1 MKLKRIIT
9 PLLAGA
15 MLFSMA
21 ACGAGGEDAKQPD
34 GEQKVI
40 DGNVLDAEQY
50 FNGYISSEPNTLD
63 SVVGNDSNSAG
74 ILTNV
79 METLTRLAEKDGK
92 NVREG
97 AGAESWEVSEDGTV
111 WTFKLRDNTWSDG
124 VPVTANDYA
133 YSIRRML
140 NPETGSPNAWLLT
153 CIKNASAV
161 IDGEMAVEELGV
173 KVIDD
178 KTLEITLENPTP
190 YFLALTD
197 TRAMMPQRQDIVEQ
211 YGESYGAEAENLV
224 YNGPFKVES
233 WTHNSEVVLAKND
246 QYWDADS
253 VNLQTIHYSIMNDEN
268 TIFNSFTNGSID
280 SCGCG
285 TPEWMAKFKAMDGVN
300 YLHYVSPTIR
310 FNFYNTKDE
319 LFQNKNIRNAF
330 TTALNREDIVKT
342 IYFDTTTPAYSWV
355 PDGVSAGEAGNYRT
369 LVEEPLKALCE
380 NTNPKDLL
388 LKGMEELGLGNDPST
403 LNVTFSIGGVDQWM
417 KNYGEYYQQTF
428 KDVLGV
434 NVTLDFNEWGT
445 FSNKV
450 NTGDFQMGYMQ
461 WGIDYND
468 PYSMLA
474 VMLSN
479 SGNVNTGWVNE
490 EYDAL
495 IQQASTEMDDAKRVE
510 LYKQAEQ
517 ILFEDGPL
525 CPVVYMAANTFRYD
539 YIKNSNT
546 MPFTS
551 TGLKYAYVSGRP

>member
-1 MKLKRIIT
+1 MKKRILAA
-9 PLLAGA
+9 LLAGV
-15 MLFSMA
+15 MLLPMA
-21 ACGAGGEDAKQPD
+21 ACGADDQAQQPT
-34 GEQKVI
+34 GEQKTI

-50 FNGYISSEPNTLD
+50 FNGYIGSEPNTLD
-63 SVVGNDSNSAG
+63 SVVGNDSVSAG

-79 METLTRLAEKDGK
+79 IEPLTRLAEKDGQ

-111 WTFKLRDNTWSDG
+111 WTFKLRDNKWSDG

-153 CIKNASAV
+153 CVKNAQAV
-161 IDGEMAVEELGV
+161 IDGEMDVSELGV
-173 KVIDD
+173 NVVDD

-190 YFLALTD
+190 YFLSLTD
-197 TRAMMPQRQDIVEQ
+197 TRAMMPQREDIVEQ
-211 YGESYGAEAENLV
+211 YGESFGAEAENMV

-233 WTHNSEVVLAKND
+233 WMHNSEVVLTKND
-246 QYWDADS
+246 QYWDADT
-253 VNLQTIHYSIMNDEN
+253 VNLQTIHYNVMNDEN

-285 TPEWMAKFKAMDGVN
+285 TPEWMAKFKAMDNVN

-310 FNFYNTKDE
+310 FNFYNTNDE
-319 LFQNKNIRNAF
+319 LFQNVNIRNAF
-330 TTALNREDIVKT
+330 TLALNREDIVKT
-342 IYFDTTTPAYSWV
+342 IYFDTTSPAYSWV
-355 PDGVSAGEAGNYRT
+355 PDGVSAGDAGIYRSQ
-369 LVEEPLKALCE
+369 VEEPLKAMAE
-380 NTNPKDLL
+380 NVNPKDLL

-428 KDVLGV
+428 KEVLGV
-434 NVTLDFNEWGT
+434 NVVLDFNEWGT
-445 FSNKV
+445 FSAKV
-450 NTGDFQMGYMQ
+450 NSGDYQMGYMQ
-461 WGIDYND
+461 WSIDYND

-474 VMLSN
+474 VMVSD
-479 SGNVNTGWVNE
+479 SGNINTGWVNE

-495 IQQASTEMDDAKRVE
+495 IQQASTEMDDAKRME

>member
-1 MKLKRIIT
+1 MKKKIIAA
-9 PLLAGA
+9 LLAGV
-15 MLFSMA
+15 MLLSMA
-21 ACGAGGEDAKQPD
+21 ACGSDDQPEQPV
-34 GEQKVI
+34 GEQKII
-40 DGNVLDAEQY
+40 DGNVLDAKQY
-50 FNGYISSEPNTLD
+50 FNGYIGSEPNTLD
-63 SVVGNDSNSAG
+63 SVVGNDSVGGG

-79 METLTRLAEKDGK
+79 IEPLTRLAEKDGQ

-97 AGAESWEVSEDGTV
+97 AGAESWDVSEDGTV
-111 WTFKLRDNTWSDG
+111 WTFKLRDNKWSDG

-133 YSIRRML
+133 YSMKRML

-153 CIKNASAV
+153 CVKNGQAV
-161 IDGEMAVEELGV
+161 INGEMDVSELGI
-173 KVIDD
+173 KVVDE

-197 TRAMMPQRQDIVEQ
+197 TRAMMPQRQDIVEK
-211 YGESYGAEAENLV
+211 YGESFGAEAENMV

-233 WTHNSEVVLAKND
+233 WTHNSEVILTKND
-246 QYWDADS
+246 QYWDAES
-253 VNLQTIHYSIMNDEN
+253 VNLQTIHYNVMNDEN

-285 TPEWMAKFKAMDGVN
+285 TPEWMEKFKAMDNVN
-300 YLHYVSPTIR
+300 YLHYVSPTVR
-310 FNFYNTKDE
+310 FNFYNTTDE
-319 LFQNKNIRNAF
+319 LFQNANIRNAF

-342 IYFDTTTPAYSWV
+342 IYYGTTTPAYSWV
-355 PDGVSAGEAGNYRT
+355 PDGVSAGDAGIYRSK
-369 LVEEPLKALCE
+369 VEEPLKSIFDGVD
-380 NTNPKDLL
+380 PKELL
-388 LKGMEELGLGNDPST
+388 LKGMEELGLGDDPST

-434 NVTLDFNEWGT
+434 NVQLDFNEWGT
-445 FSNKV
+445 FSAKV
-450 NTGDFQMGYMQ
+450 NSGDYQMGYMQ

-479 SGNVNTGWVNE
+479 SGNINTGWVNE

-495 IQQASTEMDDAKRVE
+495 IMQASTEMDDAKRME
-510 LYKQAEQ
+510 LYEKAEH

>member
-1 MKLKRIIT
+1 MKKRILAA
-9 PLLAGA
+9 LLAGV
-15 MLFSMA
+15 MLLPMA
-21 ACGAGGEDAKQPD
+21 ACGVDDQAQQPT
-34 GEQKVI
+34 GEQKTI

-50 FNGYISSEPNTLD
+50 FNGYIGSEPNTLD
-63 SVVGNDSNSAG
+63 SVVGNDSVSAG

-79 METLTRLAEKDGK
+79 IEPLTRLAEKDGQ

-111 WTFKLRDNTWSDG
+111 WTFKLRDNKWSDG

-153 CIKNASAV
+153 CVKNAQAV
-161 IDGEMAVEELGV
+161 IDGEMDVSELGV
-173 KVIDD
+173 NVVDD

-190 YFLALTD
+190 YFLSLTD
-197 TRAMMPQRQDIVEQ
+197 TRAMMPQREDIVEQ
-211 YGESYGAEAENLV
+211 YGESFGAEAENMV

-233 WTHNSEVVLAKND
+233 WMHNSEVVLTKND
-246 QYWDADS
+246 QYWDADT
-253 VNLQTIHYSIMNDEN
+253 VNLQTIHYNVMNDEN

-285 TPEWMAKFKAMDGVN
+285 TPEWMAKFKAMDNVN

-310 FNFYNTKDE
+310 FNFYNTNDE
-319 LFQNKNIRNAF
+319 LFQNVNIRNAF
-330 TTALNREDIVKT
+330 TLALNREDIVKT
-342 IYFDTTTPAYSWV
+342 IYFDTTSPAYSWV
-355 PDGVSAGEAGNYRT
+355 PDGVSAGDAGIYRSQ
-369 LVEEPLKALCE
+369 VEEPLKAMAE
-380 NTNPKDLL
+380 NVNPKDLL

-428 KDVLGV
+428 KEVLGV
-434 NVTLDFNEWGT
+434 NVVLDFNEWGT
-445 FSNKV
+445 FSAKV
-450 NTGDFQMGYMQ
+450 NSGDYQMGYMQ
-461 WGIDYND
+461 WSIDYND

-474 VMLSN
+474 VMVSD
-479 SGNVNTGWVNE
+479 SGNINTGWVNE

-495 IQQASTEMDDAKRVE
+495 IQQASTEMDDAKRME

>member
-1 MKLKRIIT
+1 MMKKIVAA
-9 PLLAGA
+9 LLAGV
-15 MLFSMA
+15 MLLPMA
-21 ACGAGGEDAKQPD
+21 ACGAEDQAQQPT
-34 GEQKVI
+34 GEQKTI

-50 FNGYISSEPNTLD
+50 FNGYIGGEPNTLD
-63 SVVGNDSNSAG
+63 SVVGNDSISAG

-79 METLTRLAEKDGK
+79 VEPLTRLAEKDGE
-92 NVREG
+92 NIREG

-111 WTFKLRDNTWSDG
+111 WTFKLRDNKWSDG
-124 VPVTANDYA
+124 VAVTANDYA
-133 YSIRRML
+133 YSMRRMV

-153 CIKNASAV
+153 CVKNAQAV
-161 IDGEMAVEELGV
+161 INGEMAIDELGV
-173 KVIDD
+173 KVVDD

-197 TRAMMPQRQDIVEQ
+197 TRAMMPQREDIVEQ
-211 YGESYGAEAENLV
+211 YGESFGAEAQNMV
-224 YNGPFKVES
+224 YNGPFKVDT
-233 WTHNSEVVLAKND
+233 WTHNSEVVLTKND

-253 VNLQTIHYSIMNDEN
+253 VNLETIHYNVMNDEN

-285 TPEWMAKFKAMDGVN
+285 TPEWMAKFKAMDNVN

-310 FNFYNTKDE
+310 FNFYNTNDE
-319 LFQNKNIRNAF
+319 LFQNANIRNAF

-342 IYFDTTTPAYSWV
+342 IYYNTTTPAYSWV
-355 PDGVSAGEAGNYRT
+355 PDGVSAGDAGIYRSK
-369 LVEEPLKALCE
+369 VEEPLKNMFE
-380 NTNPKDLL
+380 GTDPKELL

-434 NVTLDFNEWGT
+434 NVQLDFNEWGT
-445 FSNKV
+445 FSAKV
-450 NTGDFQMGYMQ
+450 NSGDYQMGYMQ

-479 SGNVNTGWVNE
+479 SGNINTGWVNE
-490 EYDAL
+490 EYDNL
-495 IQQASTEMDDAKRVE
+495 ILQASTEMDDEKRLE